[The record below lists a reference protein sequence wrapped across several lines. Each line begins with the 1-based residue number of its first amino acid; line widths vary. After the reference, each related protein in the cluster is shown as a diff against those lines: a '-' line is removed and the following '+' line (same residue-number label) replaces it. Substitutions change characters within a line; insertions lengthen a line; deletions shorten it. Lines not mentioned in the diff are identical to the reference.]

1 MSAAA
6 NDDVLS
12 LPDAAACLHMHPV
25 TLRNVM
31 NSKGRKPPGE
41 KIGGRWKF
49 YRPGL
54 LAYLAGTPIHA
65 HNWRER
71 RQKARVVDASY
82 RPSKPLPDWGV
93 SCAGAQEGAGD
104 WA

>member
-1 MSAAA
+1 MSEAA

-54 LAYLAGTPIHA
+54 LAYLAGTP
-65 HNWRER
+65 NGR
-71 RQKARVVDASY
+71 RSIWTRRNGTSQR
-82 RPSKPLPDWGV
+82 RR
-93 SCAGAQEGAGD
+93 
-104 WA
+104 